1 MNVNTPQSPLSPHT
15 AASSG
20 AESVSGAGCHGHILP
35 LQTGHVG
42 LQADQEVVLGHL
54 QNQEGEC
61 QERRAQEVTDL

>member
-1 MNVNTPQSPLSPHT
+1 MNVNTPQSPHS
-15 AASSG
+15 AVNKS
-20 AESVSGAGCHGHILP
+20 AGCRGHILHP
-35 LQTGHVG
+35 RTGHVG